1 MKRIII
7 HWTGGRLQPNATDF
21 QHYHFLI
28 NGDGIVIN
36 GKFPVSANE
45 KCKVNAKNEP
55 LYAMHTGQGN
65 TGSIGV
71 AMCGMF
77 LQGNSDL
84 KTSTDL
90 LTKVQCE
97 RCWKLCAELCKM
109 YKISIDEVYTHY
121 SFNQKKNIQS
131 SKIDIV
137 YLPPYP
143 ELKPNEIENF
153 IRNKVNWY
161 LKTLN

>member
-7 HWTGGRLQPNATDF
+7 HWTGGTHQPNTTEYE
-21 QHYHFLI
+21 HYHFLI
-28 NGDGIVIN
+28 NKDGIVLN
-36 GKFPVSANE
+36 GKYPVGANE
-45 KCKVNAKNEP
+45 NCKVNAKNEP
-55 LYAMHTGQGN
+55 MYAAHTGKGN

-71 AMCGMF
+71 AMCGMYTPKNTDF
-77 LQGNSDL
+77 
-84 KTSTDL
+84 KTSPYL
-90 LTKVQCE
+90 LKKEQCE

-131 SKIDIV
+131 GKIDIV

-143 ELKPNEIENF
+143 ELKSNEIEDF
-153 IRNKVNWY
+153 IRNKIRWY
-161 LKTLN
+161 YGKI